1 MSDISAS
8 IIPPLEKLSDLLV
21 VPSGDTINKGKHRLI
36 CVVDFLN
43 KKKGYLQ
50 ILSNFVCFRHNHN
63 KLRLIFLIVFST
75 LVKEL
80 NNSLNSD

>member
-1 MSDISAS
+1 MIDISAN

-21 VPSGDTINKGKHRLI
+21 LPSGDTINKGKYRLI

-43 KKKGYLQ
+43 KKMGYLQ
-50 ILSNFVCFRHNHN
+50 TLSNFVRQNHN
-63 KLRLIFLIVFST
+63 KLRLIFLIVLIT

-80 NNSLNSD
+80 NNSLD